1 MENGLIKD
9 KSIRATSSR
18 PLSMA
23 TYARLNQIDGY
34 GGWCPDQRR
43 YENETA
49 TIHKEFIQVQFDTS
63 LRIKGIVTQGRYE
76 GVEKV
81 EQYWI
86 SYSTEE
92 KKTFDWYLD
101 GENIRPKVCT
111 NKLSDTFDKI
121 LYTVN
126 VSQTIWGGSMVDWL
140 GNRLVDLWC
149 GGCKPRPSTSPL
161 TLFFFL
167 FVPFTRPINMTS
179 SQFFSF
185 TWNLLFYAS
194 LTLKSSMVTMVTNTD
209 MLWLNFFH
217 REKKVFLL
225 SAHLLFRIFTTSF
238 QKKKFIWKYLQK

>member
-9 KSIRATSSR
+9 ESIRATSSR

-34 GGWCPDQRR
+34 GGWCPDQRP

-63 LRIKGIVTQGRYE
+63 LRIKGIVTQGRHE

-92 KKTFDWYLD
+92 EETFDWYFE
-101 GENIRPKVCT
+101 GKNIRPKVCT

-126 VSQTIWGGSMVDWL
+126 VSQTI
-140 GNRLVDLWC
+140 
-149 GGCKPRPSTSPL
+149 
-161 TLFFFL
+161 
-167 FVPFTRPINMTS
+167 
-179 SQFFSF
+179 
-185 TWNLLFYAS
+185 
-194 LTLKSSMVTMVTNTD
+194 
-209 MLWLNFFH
+209 
-217 REKKVFLL
+217 
-225 SAHLLFRIFTTSF
+225 
-238 QKKKFIWKYLQK
+238 